1 MQIDNIEEM
10 KILLIEIEEVF
21 TNLDDVKKD
30 IENKICIKEAEQEDY
45 LHELELAKL
54 NGIEIMKV
62 SNALIKTRKER
73 RILKNK
79 LELINTLK
87 GYTDKYITKGII
99 ADTKQA
105 IQNINT
111 LKSNQEAK
119 EYTPRVVKGLKCAK
133 KKKEE
138 KELWMILEEYKKRK
152 G

>member
-62 SNALIKTRKER
+62 ANALIKTRKER

-119 EYTPRVVKGLKCAK
+119 EYTPRVLQDLKCAK
-133 KKKEE
+133 KRKE
-138 KELWMILEEYKKRK
+138 KE
-152 G
+152 

>member
-62 SNALIKTRKER
+62 ADALIKTRKER

-138 KELWMILEEYKKRK
+138 
-152 G
+152 